1 MEINKFLK
9 NKQTEC
15 ELVEMEDVVP
25 DFLLSNEDIFSE
37 IKKLDKDEA
46 LELFNGIF
54 LSLNQLGEKIFLNN
68 TDLTYID
75 EFKQKVINYNPKA
88 LSSLEKLNDL
98 VLSDMIGIIENEFKE
113 NGIKPFFNDKFDLRV
128 KKIKKGIF

>member
-9 NKQTEC
+9 NKQTEY

-25 DFLLSNEDIFSE
+25 DFLLSNDDIFSE

-113 NGIKPFFNDKFDLRV
+113 HGIKPFFNDKFDLRV

>member
-9 NKQTEC
+9 NKQTEY

-37 IKKLDKDEA
+37 IKNLDKDEA

-75 EFKQKVINYNPKA
+75 EFKQKVISYNPKA

-98 VLSDMIGIIENEFKE
+98 VFSDMIGIIENEFKE
-113 NGIKPFFNDKFDLRV
+113 NGIKPFFNDKFDLRA

>member
-9 NKQTEC
+9 NKQTEY
-15 ELVEMEDVVP
+15 ELIELEDVVP
-25 DFLLSNEDIFSE
+25 DFLLSNDDIFSE
-37 IKKLDKDEA
+37 IKKLDKDEV

-68 TDLTYID
+68 TGLTYID
-75 EFKQKVINYNPKA
+75 EFKQKIINYNPKA

-98 VLSDMIGIIENEFKE
+98 VLSDMIGIIEHEFKE

-128 KKIKKGIF
+128 KKIKKSIF

>member
-9 NKQTEC
+9 NKQTEY
-15 ELVEMEDVVP
+15 ELIEMEDVVP
-25 DFLLSNEDIFSE
+25 DFLLFNEEIFSE

-88 LSSLEKLNDL
+88 SSSLEKLNEL
-98 VLSDMIGIIENEFKE
+98 ILSDIIGLIENEYKE
-113 NGIKPFFNDKFDLRV
+113 NGIKPFFNDKFDLRF